1 MCVRTP
7 TVVSIVPEGF
17 VQAVRTM
24 AAAWKVDR
32 IWSLLGLA
40 NVQSTLLGGCVS
52 GYIVLETAMEEEIV
66 TI

>member
-1 MCVRTP
+1 M
-7 TVVSIVPEGF
+7 VSIVPNEF

-40 NVQSTLLGGCVS
+40 TVQSPLLGGCVS
-52 GYIVLETAMEEEIV
+52 CYSVLETAMEEEIA